1 MLNHVYIQAISDV
14 FSDLKLATNT
24 HVTHMHTYVQLIPV
38 IIYDFYDLFPPYF
51 LRTRHPSSYVSTH
64 QQHIL
69 PVQITGRRVV
79 IRADKYCQDV
89 LDHEHLGHVK
99 GHKLWICE
107 DTRGPCGILRLP
119 VCRRVQFLKHDLIQI
134 CDLCF
139 IHHVISRV
147 VNHGIATK
155 YLGI

>member
-24 HVTHMHTYVQLIPV
+24 RVTHMHTYVQVIPA
-38 IIYDFYDLFPPYF
+38 IIYDFYDLFAPYF
-51 LRTRHPSSYVSTH
+51 LHSRHPSSYVSTH

-79 IRADKYCQDV
+79 VRADKYCQDV

-99 GHKLWICE
+99 GHKLWVCD
-107 DTRGPCGILRLP
+107 DTR
-119 VCRRVQFLKHDLIQI
+119 
-134 CDLCF
+134 
-139 IHHVISRV
+139 
-147 VNHGIATK
+147 
-155 YLGI
+155 